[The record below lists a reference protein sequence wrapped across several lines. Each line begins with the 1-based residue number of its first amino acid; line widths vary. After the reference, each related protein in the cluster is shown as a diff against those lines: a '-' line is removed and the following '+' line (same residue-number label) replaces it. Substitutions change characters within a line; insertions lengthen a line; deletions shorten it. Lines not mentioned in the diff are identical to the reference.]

1 MTGLQ
6 ECLVQFFVSVISVL
20 LITWIVDLLAPSFFS
35 EVNFGRSL
43 QLVAYSLTPG
53 LVAGILLLVP
63 SLSPFVLLFSLYSI
77 YLMYTGI
84 PLLKKTP
91 AENVAGYVGI
101 TIVVIILFSLILAF
115 IIAGIVTFVLFH

>member
-1 MTGLQ
+1 
-6 ECLVQFFVSVISVL
+6 L